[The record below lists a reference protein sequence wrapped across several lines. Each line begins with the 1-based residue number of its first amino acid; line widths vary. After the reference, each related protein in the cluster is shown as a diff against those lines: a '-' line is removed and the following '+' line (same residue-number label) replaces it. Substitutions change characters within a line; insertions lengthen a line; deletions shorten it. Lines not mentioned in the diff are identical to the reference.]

1 MKFGINIFGYTS
13 AESGIGQSVRSSI
26 QGFVA
31 NHVPIA
37 VTDFKDGNL
46 SRMNDSIDDQLFA
59 EPGFGINLFHINADE
74 IIRARERIGAD
85 QFEGHYNIGYW
96 AWELPEFPDRWL
108 EALDILDEVWVP
120 SNFCQRA
127 IAGKATIPVLV
138 MPHCVDEPDINPA
151 FTRQYFSIPED
162 EIIFLTMF
170 DALSIPE
177 RKNPFAVISAF
188 TKMIDKISRR
198 CRLVIK
204 VANLDKT
211 REFRADLLRAIS
223 DREDV
228 VVIDRYFE
236 RDEVYGLLS
245 VVDSLVSLHRS
256 EGFGLG
262 IAEAMALG
270 IPVIATAWSG
280 NIDFMNSF
288 NSFPVNYH
296 LKMLDKDYGPYE
308 VGNYWAETNQESAIQ
323 AMMLVA
329 SNSELVEQIGSR
341 AKKTIGETNSPKVTG
356 NLMANRIRSLYKR
369 V

>member
-1 MKFGINIFGYTS
+1 
-13 AESGIGQSVRSSI
+13 
-26 QGFVA
+26 
-31 NHVPIA
+31 
-37 VTDFKDGNL
+37 
-46 SRMNDSIDDQLFA
+46 
-59 EPGFGINLFHINADE
+59 
-74 IIRARERIGAD
+74 
-85 QFEGHYNIGYW
+85 
-96 AWELPEFPDRWL
+96 
-108 EALDILDEVWVP
+108 
-120 SNFCQRA
+120 
-127 IAGKATIPVLV
+127 
-138 MPHCVDEPDINPA
+138 
-151 FTRQYFSIPED
+151 
-162 EIIFLTMF
+162 
-170 DALSIPE
+170 
-177 RKNPFAVISAF
+177 
-188 TKMIDKISRR
+188 MIDKISRR

-296 LKMLDKDYGPYE
+296 LKILDKDYGPYE
-308 VGNYWAETNQESAIQ
+308 EGNYWAEPDQESAVQ

-329 SNSELVEQIGSR
+329 SKSELVERIGNR